1 MKTPVPEAPNF
12 ELLKKPTSPDVVLA
26 KARNQSASDFMV
38 ERIKNKIQD
47 RGNIFWSLT
56 VGVAITLGLYL
67 YFLSNTV
74 HTTFLRQQTEKSI
87 AALEENSGNLES
99 SYLNL
104 KNAVTI
110 ELARAK
116 GFKDIVATQYI
127 SRKSL
132 GVNLSMNSNLGI

>member
-1 MKTPVPEAPNF
+1 
-12 ELLKKPTSPDVVLA
+12 
-26 KARNQSASDFMV
+26 MV
-38 ERIKNKIQD
+38 ERIKNRIQD

-56 VGVAITLGLYL
+56 AGLVVVLGLYL

-74 HTTFLRQQTEKSI
+74 HTAFLRQQTEKSI
-87 AALEENSGNLES
+87 AALEESAGNLES
-99 SYLNL
+99 NCLNL

-116 GFKDIVATQYI
+116 GFKEIVATQYI

-132 GVNLSMNSNLGI
+132 GINLSMNSNLGI